1 MADRLAFGFTTSGL
15 TSNNSQDKH
24 VLNCTRQSVQYRAPA
39 RACCSYKLH
48 GPIPYSSFSN
58 SAVLARVLI
67 MYVLKHRQTT
77 NRRTSSY
84 LLTFEKKVHTP
95 AEARLTS
102 LNTLSGTETLF
113 QGQRHS
119 FLVGGGCWGGGGVD
133 WTCCV
138 VLCCV
143 FVVVEIRLDMVIWNK
158 NHK

>member
-119 FLVGGGCWGGGGVD
+119 FRDRDTLSWWV
-133 WTCCV
+133 
-138 VLCCV
+138 
-143 FVVVEIRLDMVIWNK
+143 VVVEVVVVLIGLVVLFCVVFLWSSRSG
-158 NHK
+158 